1 MKKEYPY
8 IIVGAIIFLALVGA
22 IQITNFSN
30 SLTSENLTFTG
41 SNDFQRNLSIPRY
54 SNVTSATINITGSG
68 PNVCYQESANI
79 SDQSGTDGNCGLNYS
94 GNYDFNNNLNDGDWT
109 TSFLSGQ
116 RYNELTY
123 VVPNCNPSSAIWV
136 VKDKGGISRLSI
148 PENISDLDVLNFK
161 IESTSTGTSAIARWR
176 YINSTGAEILL
187 HQYYSQWDFSG
198 YNGYEEAIEWN
209 CVSPNSEIQN
219 TEFPQLSVN
228 NTVIWSLF
236 GSFLNVSNATLFTL
250 NDSSSEKNTSFYE
263 SDTLFEYL
271 KILKRAN
278 ILSGYIDLPKYDI
291 TTTSPVPGTYL
302 GWNKGRHLDYDN
314 ITIPNSADVAYNA
327 KLNIACVSSS
337 SFAGAGC
344 FFYCFNGS
352 DYDFIGSIVSQLG
365 TNYDNF
371 TLPSD
376 CVRNINSADNIDF
389 KYISSGGGDSNWAY
403 YNPNVYFDGSAIT
416 NSLTNADLII
426 NGTDVWDGSSSTS
439 NDITTPLNNYLDGC
453 EADSTGYCTIPLE
466 FSSTTGGIQGM
477 SGIDI
482 KYDNFSKT
490 NDFSSALNS
499 FLSSGSCDGG
509 ILDDIYCVLTFDFGW
524 LNFGNLIYSDINI
537 IFDTYMSVTLE
548 SPTNNSYSPATKTFN
563 CSATDEIQ
571 LSNITF
577 YFYNSTGSLNLS
589 TTIPLTG
596 TSNSTTYDMTFN
608 STDTYTWGCSAFNN
622 NSREWWADDNFTIN
636 VDIDN
641 PVVNSLSPA
650 DNSWDNQDS
659 NITFYYTPSH
669 STDTID
675 TCKLYSNWTGTWS
688 ANQTDNSIN
697 VSNQNNFTLNLSGLT
712 DNNYDWTV
720 WCNVTS
726 TGNSAYSQSGNYT
739 INLDSCK
746 YSIFNSTGGID
757 GLNEN
762 VSFTCGSDTSPT
774 VTAYGTYNLTI
785 YGIDLALNENSS
797 TGEFTITTAGVTTGG
812 GGGNGEDIEK
822 IPVIALQEIEGE
834 MTYDELERAIFYARI
849 NTFCSIKKTSQ
860 VLAIQD
866 FSGECSLKKSDIE
879 KIVNEISLEGFIV
892 SANDFILFYDKYN
905 TKELEQV
912 YMASEIIKVNGLF
925 TSVLGIT
932 NPMRVNPPRLDRPF
946 IIMDAD
952 GNITIEHVFTV
963 NKEVKECAIISGEGF
978 GCEVITDNSV
988 KMSLH
993 INDTDFFDK
1002 IFQGEMSITSD
1013 ADPENIEIKRI
1024 SLIPRVYNLSYNI
1037 LGVPVIV
1044 LLVILGL
1051 LILVVA
1057 VFLIFRGKIRKK
1069 LRSRR

>member
-1 MKKEYPY
+1 MKKNLVF
-8 IIVGAIIFLALVGA
+8 ILLGIFCFIFLVSA
-22 IQITNFSN
+22 INLTTFSN

-161 IESTSTGTSAIARWR
+161 IESTSTGTSALARWR

-187 HQYYSQWDFSG
+187 HQYYSLWDFSG

-314 ITIPNSADVAYNA
+314 ITIPNSADVGYNA
-327 KLNIACVSSS
+327 ELNAACVSSS
-337 SFAGAGC
+337 AFAGAGC
-344 FFYCFNGS
+344 FFYCFNGT
-352 DYDFIGSIVSQLG
+352 DYDFIGSIVSQFG

-371 TLPSD
+371 TIPSN
-376 CVRNINSADNIDF
+376 CIRNINSADHLDF
-389 KYISSGGGDSNWAY
+389 KYTSSGGGDSNWAY

-641 PVVNSLSPA
+641 PVINSLSPA
-650 DNSWDNQDS
+650 NNSYNNSDS
-659 NITFYYTPSH
+659 NVTFYYTPSH
-669 STDTID
+669 SGTIN
-675 TCKLYSNWTGTWS
+675 TCILYSNFTGTWLI
-688 ANQTDNSIN
+688 NQTDYSIDTN
-697 VSNQNNFTLNLSGLT
+697 VENNFTLNLSGL
-712 DNNYDWTV
+712 DDSDYEWTI
-720 WCNVTS
+720 WCNVTDS
-726 TGNSAYSQSGNYT
+726 GNEAYSQSGNYT
-739 INLDSCK
+739 INLDSVFPTMNNMTITTTADQTQFNFTSNITDTNIDSCK
-746 YSIFNSTGGID
+746 YSVWTGSTPGT
-757 GLNEN
+757 NN
-762 VSFTCGSDTSPT
+762 SFTCNDNI
-774 VTAYGTYNLTI
+774 TATAPGFGTYILYLYAT
-785 YGIDLALNENSS
+785 DLAGNENSQS
-797 TGEFTITTAGVTTGG
+797 LSFTTSISRGGTVTGG
-812 GGGNGEDIEK
+812 GGSSSTVIVSTDKGWIMESSKGQAKFEADMSKGTKRKFNIQFENLGDSSKTITLSCQDIKGLACQYIEFPEETFELALLKDTKQTVSFIINLPDTAKNGDYQFNIR
-822 IPVIALQEIEGE
+822 ALD
-834 MTYDELERAIFYARI
+834 DEQRDGTITMFLGIGTLGIFQAFISKVLFTRTNFGFPYALI
-849 NTFCSIKKTSQ
+849 FFPSLILFFIISSKLIKKGTP
-860 VLAIQD
+860 
-866 FSGECSLKKSDIE
+866 LKPIW
-879 KIVNEISLEGFIV
+879 V
-892 SANDFILFYDKYN
+892 IL
-905 TKELEQV
+905 
-912 YMASEIIKVNGLF
+912 
-925 TSVLGIT
+925 
-932 NPMRVNPPRLDRPF
+932 
-946 IIMDAD
+946 
-952 GNITIEHVFTV
+952 
-963 NKEVKECAIISGEGF
+963 
-978 GCEVITDNSV
+978 
-988 KMSLH
+988 
-993 INDTDFFDK
+993 
-1002 IFQGEMSITSD
+1002 
-1013 ADPENIEIKRI
+1013 I
-1024 SLIPRVYNLSYNI
+1024 SLITSI
-1037 LGVPVIV
+1037 G
-1044 LLVILGL
+1044 LVW
-1051 LILVVA
+1051 LI
-1057 VFLIFRGKIRKK
+1057 
-1069 LRSRR
+1069 